1 MYEDNTDVQIEG
13 VNTHRWNEIF
23 VEFGCKWTQ
32 GLLTVN
38 RARSYSLVYEWA
50 ATGRRH
56 VEWRRT
62 R

>member
-1 MYEDNTDVQIEG
+1 LYEDNTDGQIEE
-13 VNTHRWNEIF
+13 VNTHRGNEIF
-23 VEFGCKWTQ
+23 VEFSCKWTQ

-38 RARSYSLVYEWA
+38 SARSYSLVYEWT